1 MNLVC
6 WLQIRKL
13 FSRGALV
20 VAIFIS
26 RLAYRVCR
34 NLSVLTNKLEPAGT
48 GKELGN

>member
-13 FSRGALV
+13 FSHGALV

-34 NLSVLTNKLEPAGT
+34 NLSVLTNKLEAAGT
-48 GKELGN
+48 GKELGY